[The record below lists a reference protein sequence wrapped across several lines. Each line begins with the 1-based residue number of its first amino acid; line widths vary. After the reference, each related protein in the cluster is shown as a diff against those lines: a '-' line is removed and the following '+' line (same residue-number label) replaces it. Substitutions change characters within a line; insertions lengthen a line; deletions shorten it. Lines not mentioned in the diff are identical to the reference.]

1 MSTLSQFLGGGG
13 IKSIQSGST
22 AFEGDSISNI
32 TTITVPINPV
42 VRSKSVV
49 IATVAGDSLLRL
61 LLNSRTS
68 ETEYVLQSSSA
79 GISLGP
85 GPTASDLIIGVGKG
99 FRDPRSVTINYN
111 QSGVISW
118 QVIEYED

>member
-13 IKSIQSGST
+13 IKSIQRGST
-22 AFEGDSISNI
+22 AFEGTSASNI

-49 IATVAGDSLLRL
+49 IATVAGDSLLRNL
-61 LLNSRTS
+61 SPGRDADQ
-68 ETEYVLQSSSA
+68 YVVQSSSA
-79 GISLGP
+79 AISLGS
-85 GPTASDLIIGVGKG
+85 GTIASDLIIGVGKG
-99 FRDPRSVTINYN
+99 FADPVIPAFEFN

-118 QVIEYED
+118 QVIEYE

>member
-22 AFEGDSISNI
+22 AFEGTSASNI

-49 IATVAGDSLLRL
+49 IATVAGDSLLRFV
-61 LLNSRTS
+61 SGGR
-68 ETEYVLQSSSA
+68 EVADQYVVQSSSA
-79 GISLGP
+79 AISLGP
-85 GPTASDLIIGVGKG
+85 GTIASDLIIGVGKG
-99 FRDPRSVTINYN
+99 FEGPITPGLEFN

-118 QVIEYED
+118 QVIEYES